1 MIRTLAIVAIAACY
15 LANTVQVYSAEYGG
29 YNVYF
34 GNFGYHF
41 EQGVK

>member
-1 MIRTLAIVAIAACY
+1 MKTLALWAIALCY
-15 LANTVQVYSAEYGG
+15 LANTVQIYDAESGG